1 VVHDVVRKQRRNRR
15 RIGPLKRIHH
25 PPNDG
30 LLGGAHAIRLSRHGT
45 LTGPRPIRLSR
56 AGTLNERPPFVRSAS
71 PVLAPSMNARRS
83 PTAGQG

>member
-30 LLGGAHAIRLSRHGT
+30 LLGGTHAIRLSRHGT

-56 AGTLNERPPFVRSAS
+56 AGTLNERPPFAH
-71 PVLAPSMNARRS
+71 RRS
-83 PTAGQG
+83 RLSSSGRAAAWPRALP